1 METLTEMR
9 KREYTKYDVILHTR
23 HYVVACA
30 GLHHMHIRAEQIYA
44 STDIEAV
51 LEFVF
56 VFLGDYVYG
65 VVRLENTVEG
75 IIKKLSEIDYLLTY
89 LEIK

>member
-9 KREYTKYDVILHTR
+9 KREFTKCDVILHTR

-30 GLHHMHIRAEQIYA
+30 DMHMMQARAEQIYA

-65 VVRLENTVEG
+65 VV
-75 IIKKLSEIDYLLTY
+75 D
-89 LEIK
+89 